1 MQQDLAVF
9 NQGNER
15 DLWFPVL
22 EKLGFTGLKSA
33 PKHDDYKHVIDMIGY
48 DPQGNLTHFALR
60 SRSERKQD
68 GEPHASR
75 TLAKWKLQ
83 FTIRYDRRTGNPV
96 EWNKLFEMDVPLL
109 PNYKAYGWRD
119 KYTGSIEDYVILDV
133 PTLQK
138 LHSEEHLDSYLA
150 DKMRNVD
157 WRASDFIPIPIPEL
171 LELPSADG
179 LIAYHSENHPALM
192 WF

>member
-9 NQGNER
+9 DQGNER
-15 DLWFPVL
+15 LLWIPVL
-22 EKLGFTGLKSA
+22 EKLGFTSLESA
-33 PKHDDYKHVIDMIGY
+33 PEHDDYKHVIDMIGY

-60 SRSERKQD
+60 SRSEIRNGKPIPQ
-68 GEPHASR
+68 G

-83 FTIRYDRRTGNPV
+83 FTIRYARPTGNPV
-96 EWNKLFEMDVPLL
+96 EWNKLFEMDVPSL

-119 KYTGSIEDYVILDV
+119 KYTGSIVDYVILDV

-138 LHSEEHLDSYLA
+138 LHSKGHLDSYLD

-157 WRASDFIPIPIPEL
+157 SLESDFIPIPIPI
-171 LELPSADG
+171 PSPNYEV
-179 LIAYHSENHPALM
+179 LS
-192 WF
+192 